1 MEKMLVYRKIMRIN
15 EDMSHHLLLQVFQQ
29 AELLADPPE
38 EQEAHPEAS
47 SIAENDTQT
56 GNCTLTEAVE
66 QKEPLAGGLAGFWA
80 VARPCKLYQSCL
92 AFCASILLESNYSSS
107 LMAGCVID

>member
-1 MEKMLVYRKIMRIN
+1 
-15 EDMSHHLLLQVFQQ
+15 MSHHLLLQVFQQ

-56 GNCTLTEAVE
+56 GNCTLIEVVE
-66 QKEPLAGGLAGFWA
+66 QKASTAGGFACFWA
-80 VARPCKLYQSCL
+80 VARPCTLYQRRL
-92 AFCASILLESNYSSS
+92 AFCATIILESSYSSS
-107 LMAGCVID
+107 LMAGYVID